1 MKINRIKSNY
11 RYIIYEITGKYYL
24 VDFYDKWWITILF
37 PFLGWFL
44 YHKAYL
50 LSKEEYLKFE
60 FKKKK
65 KVAPLAIGG
74 ISLIVSPMIV
84 SMFENSTYIQV
95 SSFNKVGIHTLLVI
109 VIILVSII
117 VYMKCNRLDTEGLS
131 MVKIR
136 IFPETI
142 TSYLKGGIVMVMLP
156 FLMFFL
162 WGAQFDDVFV
172 LNLAFLVFVLLG
184 TLLLINLFYN
194 YMENIGPYDYQFK
207 NKEEQ

>member
-1 MKINRIKSNY
+1 M
-11 RYIIYEITGKYYL
+11 
-24 VDFYDKWWITILF
+24 
-37 PFLGWFL
+37 
-44 YHKAYL
+44 
-50 LSKEEYLKFE
+50 
-60 FKKKK
+60 
-65 KVAPLAIGG
+65 
-74 ISLIVSPMIV
+74 SLIVSPMIV
-84 SMFENSTYIQV
+84 SMSENSTYIQA
-95 SSFNKVGIHTLLVI
+95 SNFNKVSLHTLLVI

-117 VYMKCNRLDTEGLS
+117 VYMKCNRLDTKGLS
-131 MVKIR
+131 MVEIR

-162 WGAQFDDVFV
+162 WGAQFDNIFV

-184 TLLLINLFYN
+184 TLLVINIFYS